1 MKKVRKQFKGKGVRG
16 TDRHKSDRVST
27 GMISAI
33 TFAAAVTGMF
43 LLGGMSSNAQVPT
56 EYETVPPPRKTVSEE
71 EQKRLDSESGVRRRT
86 QLVLSLMDARL
97 KRAETLNAAD
107 DIDGA
112 FDELGG
118 FHALMEDAIVFLE
131 GSDTNRSRVL
141 NYFKRF
147 EIGLR
152 RFTPRLEL
160 IRRDMPISHE
170 FYIRSLL
177 RQLREMRTRAVEPLF
192 GDTVLSDNNS
202 L

>member
-1 MKKVRKQFKGKGVRG
+1 MKKLRKQITGKGLRGPDSHKIDRG
-16 TDRHKSDRVST
+16 TA
-27 GMISAI
+27 GIISVI
-33 TFAAAVTGMF
+33 TFAAAVTGIV
-43 LLGGMSSNAQVPT
+43 LLSGMSSNAQVPT
-56 EYETVPPPRKTVSEE
+56 EYETVPPPRKTVSED

-86 QLVLSLMDARL
+86 QLVPSLMDARL
-97 KRAETLNAAD
+97 KRAESLNAAD

-118 FHALMEDAIVFLE
+118 FHALMEDAITFLE
-131 GSDTNRSRVL
+131 GSDSNRSRVL
-141 NYFKRF
+141 NNFKRF

-152 RFTPRLEL
+152 RFSPRLEL

-192 GDTVLSDNNS
+192 GDTVLSDDDS